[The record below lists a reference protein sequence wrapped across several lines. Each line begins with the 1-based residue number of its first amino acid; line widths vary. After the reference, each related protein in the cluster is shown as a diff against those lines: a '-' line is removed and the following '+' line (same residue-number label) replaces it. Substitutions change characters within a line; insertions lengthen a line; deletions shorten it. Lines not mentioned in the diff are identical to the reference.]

1 MRFLLFA
8 AFVLVIFTGGM
19 ALKRW
24 QNAPPADV
32 SAEPAGPVDLVGL
45 PDGST
50 MMAASGTVTRALVD
64 WLEGSVPG
72 SKSFEL
78 GGELFAG
85 RTADP
90 TPDSLGR
97 LPRLVA
103 MLKAYPQVDLVAV
116 GHASASGD
124 PRQDDALA
132 TARAERLV
140 DLLKQ
145 AGIDGN
151 RLHIEGRGAAEPLPG
166 TAAASQRNDRVSVV
180 LRRRS

>member
-1 MRFLLFA
+1 
-8 AFVLVIFTGGM
+8 
-19 ALKRW
+19 
-24 QNAPPADV
+24 
-32 SAEPAGPVDLVGL
+32 
-45 PDGST
+45 

-64 WLEGSVPG
+64 WLQADTPG
-72 SKSFEL
+72 SKTFDL
-78 GGELFAG
+78 GGELFAP

-124 PRQDDALA
+124 PRQDAALA

-151 RLHIEGRGAAEPLPG
+151 RLHVESQGSADPLPG
-166 TAAASQRNDRVSVV
+166 VNAASPRNDSVSVV
-180 LRRRS
+180 LKRRS